1 MMFGVHLEVLLALIY
16 ALFLM
21 GVAFLL
27 EFLGRHS
34 QKRSQRYQN
43 SGFIYFRELDYWECP
58 AGHQL
63 VQLNTDHQRRVTSYR
78 APASACN
85 SCSLKLN
92 CTDSDAGRL
101 LERPWDTWI
110 KSELRQFHRGISLAL
125 LLLASVILLAET
137 LRYSQPHDREA
148 LVGLL
153 IPLGLVQLKLLPS
166 LGFRRQTPDSSRD
179 VRQAYR

>member
-1 MMFGVHLEVLLALIY
+1 MIWGIHLEVFLALAY

-27 EFLGRHS
+27 EHLGRRS
-34 QKRSQRYQN
+34 QKRAEGYRN

-63 VQLNTDHQRRVTSYR
+63 VQLNTDHQRRITYYR

-92 CTDSDAGRL
+92 CTDSDEGRL
-101 LERPWDTWI
+101 LERRLDTWI
-110 KSELRQFHRGISLAL
+110 ESELRRFHRGMSLAL
-125 LLLASVILLAET
+125 LLLGTIILMAEIF
-137 LRYSQPHDREA
+137 RYPLVRDREA
-148 LVGLL
+148 LVALL
-153 IPLGLVQLKLLPS
+153 LPLGLAQLKLLPS
-166 LGFRRQTPDSSRD
+166 LGRRRLQPDTSD
-179 VRQAYR
+179 PVA